1 MKYELVVYTMESCGY
16 CTDFKKLL
24 EEAHIYFHDRDIY
37 KHAEEFDMYTKITQT
52 EFVPS
57 VMLIQNPGKKNEKTH
72 FFAPTKEYATINEA
86 LELIKE
92 HILV

>member
-24 EEAHIYFHDRDIY
+24 EEANIPFHDRDIY
-37 KHAEEFDMYTKITQT
+37 KHEKEFDMFVKITET

-57 VMLIQNPGKKNEKTH
+57 VMLIQNPGEDNEKTV
-72 FFAPTKEYATINEA
+72 FLSPTKEYNTIEEA
-86 LELIKE
+86 YELIKG
-92 HILV
+92 IVL